1 MKPLNVKRKKRKEY
15 EKCYF
20 KKAEF
25 VDCDRYV
32 FVSKDE
38 NLDVSRIVAGI
49 DLMLDGKVQSCS
61 SQVQRINEGAC
72 GKPPAP
78 ICNSICCLIR
88 VEKNKQR

>member
-1 MKPLNVKRKKRKEY
+1 MLNEKREKRKEY

-38 NLDVSRIVAGI
+38 KLDVSRIVAGI
-49 DLMLDGKVQSCS
+49 DLMLDGKVH
-61 SQVQRINEGAC
+61 VDTG
-72 GKPPAP
+72 
-78 ICNSICCLIR
+78 
-88 VEKNKQR
+88 

>member
-38 NLDVSRIVAGI
+38 KLDVSRIVAGI
-49 DLMLDGKVQSCS
+49 DLMLDGKVHVDTGKQLLFEAGCL
-61 SQVQRINEGAC
+61 QINGPSD
-72 GKPPAP
+72 GGM
-78 ICNSICCLIR
+78 S
-88 VEKNKQR
+88 